1 MSEYDLYCERLGPGL
16 LAEPVNALTNLAFF
30 VAAWFAW
37 RAARSAGRLSGRT
50 GVLIALL
57 VAIGT
62 GSALFHT
69 FATGWARALD
79 EVPIL
84 LFQLLF
90 IWAYAREVMRAP
102 RRWAAACLLLY
113 LGAALYARGFGHL
126 FNGSLV
132 YAPAMAVTAVLGLYH
147 WRSRMPARWSLL
159 GAAALLLVAVALRTL
174 DDPLC
179 GALPLGTHFM
189 WHLLVAGVAYLC
201 VRTLVAQPREPG

>member
-1 MSEYDLYCERLGPGL
+1 VSYYDLYCERLGPGL
-16 LAEPVNALTNLAFF
+16 LAEPVNVLTNAAFF

-37 RAARSAGRLSGRT
+37 RVARSAGRVSMPT

-57 VAIGT
+57 VAIGA

-69 FATGWARALD
+69 FASGWARALD

-132 YAPAMAVTAVLGLYH
+132 YAPAVLVTFSLGAYH
-147 WRSRMPARWSLL
+147 WQSRKSARWILL
-159 GAAALLLVAVALRTL
+159 GAAVLLLVAVALRTL

-179 GALPLGTHFM
+179 GLLPLGTHFM

-201 VRTLVAQPREPG
+201 VRTLVAHSREPR

>member
-1 MSEYDLYCERLGPGL
+1 VSYYDLYCERLGPGL
-16 LAEPVNALTNLAFF
+16 LAEPVNALTNAAFF

-37 RAARSAGRLSGRT
+37 RAARSAGRVPLQT

-102 RRWAAACLLLY
+102 RGVAVACLLLY
-113 LGAALYARGFGHL
+113 FGAALYARGFGHL

-132 YAPAMAVTAVLGLYH
+132 YGPAVLVTLALGAYH
-147 WRSRMPARWSLL
+147 WQSGKPARWILL

-201 VRTLVAQPREPG
+201 VRALVTQSREPR